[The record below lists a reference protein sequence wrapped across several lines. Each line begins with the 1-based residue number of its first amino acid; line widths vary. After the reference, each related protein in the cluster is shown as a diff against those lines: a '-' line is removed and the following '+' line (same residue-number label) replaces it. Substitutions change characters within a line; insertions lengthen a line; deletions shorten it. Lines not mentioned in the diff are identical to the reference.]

1 MQKKN
6 RKLDKEELDLWK
18 AITKNDVKFKSYV
31 EDLQEKTIVKKKEIK
46 LPEINTNLFAKTSIE
61 KNLPIAP
68 IQVNKRM
75 RAKLERGII
84 RPEDSLDLHGY
95 SKIQAKDLLYDFIK
109 QAIDSNKRCV
119 LIITGKKNTTL
130 GAKGILRKQL
140 PFWLKEKSFARM
152 VLLDCYAAIRDGA
165 DGARYVLLRKK
176 EKVENE

>member
-1 MQKKN
+1 MKKKN
-6 RKLDKEELDLWK
+6 RKLDKDELDLWK
-18 AITKNDVKFKSYV
+18 EITKNDIKFKGYV
-31 EDLQEKTIVKKKEIK
+31 KDLQEKTVIKNKKKN
-46 LPEINTNLFAKTSIE
+46 LPEIKTNLYTKASVE
-61 KNLPIAP
+61 NNLPTAP

-84 RPEDSLDLHGY
+84 RPEGSLDLHGY
-95 SKIQAKDLLYDFIK
+95 SKIQAKNLLYEFIK

-119 LIITGKKNTTL
+119 LIITGKKNTAL
-130 GAKGILRKQL
+130 GAKGILRNQL
-140 PFWLKEKSFARM
+140 PSWLKENSLARM

>member
-18 AITKNDVKFKSYV
+18 DITKNDIKFNSYV
-31 EDLQEKTIVKKKEIK
+31 EDLQEKTIIKNKEKKLEKTE
-46 LPEINTNLFAKTSIE
+46 TNLFTKFSVE

-95 SKIQAKDLLYDFIK
+95 SKIQAKNVLHDFIK
-109 QAIDSNKRCV
+109 RAIDNNKRCV
-119 LIITGKKNTTL
+119 LIITGKKNTAL

-140 PFWLKEKSFARM
+140 PSWLKENSLARM
-152 VLLDCYAAIRDGA
+152 VLLDCYASIRDGA

>member
-18 AITKNDVKFKSYV
+18 AVTKNDVKFKKYV
-31 EDLQEKTIVKKKEIK
+31 ADLQENTIINNNAIK
-46 LPEINTNLFAKTSIE
+46 LPEIKTNLFTNVGVE
-61 KNLPIAP
+61 KNLPVAP

-84 RPEDSLDLHGY
+84 RPEASLDLHGY
-95 SKIQAKDLLYDFIK
+95 SKIEAKNLLYGFIK
-109 QAIDSNKRCV
+109 NAIDSNKRCV

-140 PFWLKEKSFARM
+140 PTWLEENSLARM
-152 VLLDCYAAIRDGA
+152 VLFDCYAAIKDGA

-176 EKVENE
+176 EKVEND

>member
-18 AITKNDVKFKSYV
+18 DITKNDIKFKSYV
-31 EDLQEKTIVKKKEIK
+31 EDLQEKTVKKTKEKILVTSK
-46 LPEINTNLFAKTSIE
+46 SHILPKANEE
-61 KNLPIAP
+61 KNFFIRP

-75 RAKLERGII
+75 RVKLERGII
-84 RPEDSLDLHGY
+84 RPEATLDLHGQ
-95 SKIQAKDLLYDFIK
+95 SQIEAKSILLDFITK
-109 QAIDSNKRCV
+109 AIECNKRCI

-130 GAKGILRKQL
+130 GAKGILRQQL
-140 PFWLKEKSFARM
+140 PIWLKEKSLARM
-152 VLLDCYAAIRDGA
+152 VLLDCYAAVRDGA

>member
-6 RKLDKEELDLWK
+6 RKLDKEELELWK
-18 AITKNDVKFKSYV
+18 AITKNDIKFKSYV
-31 EDLQEKTIVKKKEIK
+31 EDLQEKTVVKNKEIK
-46 LPEINTNLFAKTSIE
+46 LPKIKTNLSTKASIE
-61 KNLPIAP
+61 KNLTVAP
-68 IQVNKRM
+68 TQVNKRM

-95 SKIQAKDLLYDFIK
+95 SKIQAKNLLYDFIQK
-109 QAIDSNKRCV
+109 AIDSNKRCI
-119 LIITGKKNTTL
+119 LITGKKNTTL

-140 PFWLKEKSFARM
+140 PFWLKENSLARM
-152 VLLDCYAAIRDGA
+152 VLLDCYAATRDGA

>member
-6 RKLDKEELDLWK
+6 RKLDKEEVDLWK
-18 AITKNDVKFKSYV
+18 HITKNDIKFKSYV
-31 EDLQEKTIVKKKEIK
+31 EDLQEKAIKKKDEKISFE
-46 LPEINTNLFAKTSIE
+46 PTSHLLTTVSKE
-61 KNLPIAP
+61 KKVFTTP

-84 RPEDSLDLHGY
+84 RPEATLDLHGY
-95 SKIQAKDLLYDFIK
+95 SKAEAKNILFDFIK
-109 QAIDSNKRCV
+109 KAIDYNKRCV

-130 GAKGILRKQL
+130 GAKGILRQQL
-140 PFWLKEKSFARM
+140 PFWLKENNIARM
-152 VLLDCYAAIRDGA
+152 VLLDCYAAVRDGA

>member
-1 MQKKN
+1 ME
-6 RKLDKEELDLWK
+6 D
-18 AITKNDVKFKSYV
+18 ITKNDIKYKGYV
-31 EDLQEKTIVKKKEIK
+31 EDLQEKTIIKNKEKK
-46 LPEINTNLFAKTSIE
+46 LPDTKTNLFTKTSLE
-61 KNLPIAP
+61 KNISIAP
-68 IQVNKRM
+68 VQVNKRM

-84 RPEDSLDLHGY
+84 RPEGSLDLHGY
-95 SKIQAKDLLYDFIK
+95 SKIQAKNLLYEFIK

-130 GAKGILRKQL
+130 GAKGILRNQL
-140 PFWLKEKSFARM
+140 PSWLKENSLARM

>member
-6 RKLDKEELDLWK
+6 RKLDKEELELWK
-18 AITKNDVKFKSYV
+18 AITKNDIKFKSYV
-31 EDLQEKTIVKKKEIK
+31 EDLQEKTVVKNKEIK
-46 LPEINTNLFAKTSIE
+46 LPKIKTNLSTKASIE
-61 KNLPIAP
+61 KNLTVAP

-95 SKIQAKDLLYDFIK
+95 SKIQAKDLLYNFIK
-109 QAIDSNKRCV
+109 KAVNNNKRCV

-130 GAKGILRKQL
+130 GARGVLRKQL
-140 PFWLKEKSFARM
+140 PSWLKENSLARM
-152 VLLDCYAAIRDGA
+152 VLLDCYAAIRDGD
-165 DGARYVLLRKK
+165 DGARYDLLRKK

>member
-1 MQKKN
+1 MKKKN

-18 AITKNDVKFKSYV
+18 DITKNDIKFNCYV
-31 EDLQEKTIVKKKEIK
+31 EDLQEITIIKKKEKK
-46 LPEINTNLFAKTSIE
+46 LPEIKTNLFTKSSVE

-95 SKIQAKDLLYDFIK
+95 SKIQAKNVLHDFIK
-109 QAIDSNKRCV
+109 RAIDNNKRCV
-119 LIITGKKNTTL
+119 LIITGKKNTAL

-140 PFWLKEKSFARM
+140 PSWLKENSLARM